1 MSNQNHLKLDT
12 GSAVKTVREAVTELQ
27 KTDSILTDIGRS
39 FALTGKQL
47 KQLGD
52 SAFDIAD
59 KYGKTANDYLT
70 SVQKMYQAGI
80 DNAAQMA
87 ELSLL
92 AQTAGGMD
100 AAAADSFLIAL
111 ASSNTNASGTEIG
124 LALQTLFTNLQDMD
138 NNTVKEALDT
148 LRISMTETRNGS
160 ESLKMPVQL
169 LAELADAMNGLPKD
183 DVLRSGILADIGGQN
198 NIDVLSAMLDNRS
211 GFENMLDLYT
221 FGMES
226 AAETAEQYADRW
238 ESSLN
243 RVSNTWQ
250 DTVHNILSSDI
261 MTAVTNR
268 LNGFLSVISI
278 ISEKL
283 GSPGSRGIGAGLFA
297 GLKNVGRDKMY
308 SPILCFKQPTTA
320 CVLRDTGVFMRSNVT
335 STG

>member
-1 MSNQNHLKLDT
+1 
-12 GSAVKTVREAVTELQ
+12 
-27 KTDSILTDIGRS
+27 
-39 FALTGKQL
+39 
-47 KQLGD
+47 
-52 SAFDIAD
+52 
-59 KYGKTANDYLT
+59 
-70 SVQKMYQAGI
+70 
-80 DNAAQMA
+80 
-87 ELSLL
+87 
-92 AQTAGGMD
+92 
-100 AAAADSFLIAL
+100 
-111 ASSNTNASGTEIG
+111 
-124 LALQTLFTNLQDMD
+124 
-138 NNTVKEALDT
+138 
-148 LRISMTETRNGS
+148 
-160 ESLKMPVQL
+160 
-169 LAELADAMNGLPKD
+169 MNGLPKD
-183 DVLRSGILADIGGQN
+183 DVLRPGILADIGGQN

-250 DTVHNILSSDI
+250 DTVHNILSSYI

-308 SPILCFKQPTTA
+308 SPNSLF
-320 CVLRDTGVFMRSNVT
+320 
-335 STG
+335 